1 MIALSACLAL
11 LAAAPDAGVVKIGGL
26 YPLTGGYAATGIA
39 MRNGARLAVAE
50 VNAAGG
56 LLGKKVALVDADD
69 ASKPEQAVALM
80 KDLLDKEG
88 VVAIVGP
95 ANTGVGTAA
104 GKLANER
111 RVPLVVSNA
120 VGNKVNELS
129 KETPQNFVFRIAAS
143 EALQAQMMVTE
154 ACAARGKR
162 KPAILADETAHGSGG
177 RARLKALLQER
188 GVAPVYEAGIK
199 AGEKDQTAQVQA
211 ARAAGADVILLFAL
225 ANEGAAVTRSLE
237 KIGWKAEIIGT
248 SSLSSP
254 DFTKAAGTFGEG
266 TSIPQTVIEAQATL
280 PRQVAFFEA
289 YRKTYGMATVEPAPG
304 AAQTYDAVHL
314 LAKAIRQAGATAPD
328 QVRTALESLKGTY
341 EGATAEY
348 DQPWNPE
355 DHEAVSPAAVVL
367 GTLKD
372 GKIVPR

>member
-1 MIALSACLAL
+1 VIALSACLAL
-11 LAAAPDAGVVKIGGL
+11 LVAAPDAGVVKIGGL

-56 LLGKKVALVDADD
+56 LLGKKLALVDADD

-88 VVAIVGP
+88 VVALVGP
-95 ANTGVGTAA
+95 ANTGVGAAA

-162 KPAILADETAHGSGG
+162 KPAILADETA
-177 RARLKALLQER
+177 
-188 GVAPVYEAGIK
+188 
-199 AGEKDQTAQVQA
+199 
-211 ARAAGADVILLFAL
+211 
-225 ANEGAAVTRSLE
+225 
-237 KIGWKAEIIGT
+237 
-248 SSLSSP
+248 
-254 DFTKAAGTFGEG
+254 
-266 TSIPQTVIEAQATL
+266 
-280 PRQVAFFEA
+280 
-289 YRKTYGMATVEPAPG
+289 TVEPAPG

-348 DQPWNPE
+348 DQPWNTD
-355 DHEAVSPAAVVL
+355 DHEAVSPAAVVW

>member
-1 MIALSACLAL
+1 VIPISAILAL
-11 LAAAPDAGVVKIGGL
+11 LAATPEAGVIKIGGL
-26 YPLTGGYAATGIA
+26 YPLTGGYAATGVA
-39 MRNGARLAVAE
+39 MRNGARLAAAE

-56 LLGKKVALVDADD
+56 VLGKKLVLVDADD
-69 ASKPEQAVALM
+69 ASKPDQAVSLM

-88 VVAIVGP
+88 VVAFVGP

-120 VGNKVNELS
+120 IGNKVNELS

-154 ACAARGKR
+154 AFAARGKR
-162 KPAILADETAHGSGG
+162 KPAILADETAHGNGG

-188 GVAPVYEAGIK
+188 GVALVYEGGIK
-199 AGEKDQTAQVQA
+199 AGEKDQTAHVQA
-211 ARAAGADVILLFAL
+211 AKAAGADVILLFAL

-237 KIGWKAEIIGT
+237 KIGWKADIIGT
-248 SSLSSP
+248 SSLSSS
-254 DFTKAAGTFGEG
+254 DFTKAAGPFSEG
-266 TSIPQTVIEAQATL
+266 ISIPQTVIEAHATQ
-280 PRQVAFFEA
+280 PKQVAFFEA
-289 YRKTYGMATVEPAPG
+289 YRKAYGTTTVEPAPG

-314 LAKAIRQAGATAPD
+314 LAKAIKQAGATAPD
-328 QVRTALESLKGTY
+328 KVRAALENLKDTY
-341 EGATAEY
+341 EGATSEY
-348 DQPWNPE
+348 DQPWSPD
-355 DHEAVSPAAVVL
+355 DHEAVSPAAMVW
-367 GTLKD
+367 GTLKG

>member
-11 LAAAPDAGVVKIGGL
+11 LVAAPDAGVVKIGGL

-56 LLGKKVALVDADD
+56 LLGKKLALVDADDADD

-88 VVAIVGP
+88 VVAVVGP

-143 EALQAQMMVTE
+143 EALQAQMMV
-154 ACAARGKR
+154 
-162 KPAILADETAHGSGG
+162 
-177 RARLKALLQER
+177 
-188 GVAPVYEAGIK
+188 
-199 AGEKDQTAQVQA
+199 
-211 ARAAGADVILLFAL
+211 
-225 ANEGAAVTRSLE
+225 
-237 KIGWKAEIIGT
+237 GT
-248 SSLSSP
+248 SSLSSS
-254 DFTKAAGTFGEG
+254 DFTKAAGPFGEG
-266 TSIPQTVIEAQATL
+266 TSIPQTVIEAQAAL
-280 PRQVAFFEA
+280 PKQIAFFEA
-289 YRKTYGMATVEPAPG
+289 YRKTYGTATVEPAPG
-304 AAQTYDAVHL
+304 AAQTYDA
-314 LAKAIRQAGATAPD
+314 I
-328 QVRTALESLKGTY
+328 
-341 EGATAEY
+341 
-348 DQPWNPE
+348 
-355 DHEAVSPAAVVL
+355 
-367 GTLKD
+367 
-372 GKIVPR
+372 IPR